1 MTGTISFFDVNGAF
15 ISSAELVYEAGATVR
30 LLYPGATVDAAGN
43 ATDWP
48 GWMLNDDGFWVLDES
63 DAVLRQGLTVVAEIN
78 PTATT
83 TVTYP
88 PATSA
93 CDSPEGPFPA
103 TAFVLPVTR

>member
-1 MTGTISFFDVNGAF
+1 
-15 ISSAELVYEAGATVR
+15 VYEAGATVR

-48 GWMLNDDGFWVLDES
+48 GWLLNDDGFWVVDES
-63 DAVLRQGLTVVAEIN
+63 DAVLRQGLTVVATIN

-88 PATSA
+88 PATAA
-93 CDSPEGPFPA
+93 CDSPEGPFPPA
-103 TAFVLPVTR
+103 TPTLPATR